1 MAELAEKIAGGVA
14 GGTQSVSRKGLTSAQ
29 SLQMKID
36 AEERYKEVNLRL
48 KKLLAEER
56 RSLQQVRQNYNN
68 EIGSRT
74 EIELVLRECVEE
86 VRKEGERR

>member
-1 MAELAEKIAGGVA
+1 MFRPL
-14 GGTQSVSRKGLTSAQ
+14 SRAQ
-29 SLQMKID
+29 IGQIVEIQLG
-36 AEERYKEVNLRL
+36 RLR
-48 KKLLAEER
+48 KLLAEER